1 MAPGL
6 QSVQRS
12 CTPHVV
18 LVLLGESDKAA
29 RVLRLPT
36 LHKLQNLGNCVK
48 NLPVYNADDRVTA
61 ITSFSGL
68 ILLVGDGYRQIQSY
82 DLVHMCLSVVPEKCY
97 MHQKLCQKLVCLI
110 ACEIKN
116 RGFSGLDCCEIHTT
130 PRIVWIE
137 SRKESQST
145 GQCG

>member
-48 NLPVYNADDRVTA
+48 NLPVHKADNRVTT

-68 ILLVGDGYRQIQSY
+68 ILLVGDGYRQMQSY

-116 RGFSGLDCCEIHTT
+116 RGFSGLDCCEIHTA
-130 PRIVWIE
+130 PRIGWIE